1 MFPLDQTALAGL
13 LLGLSAVS
21 SVALGGLVL
30 YRNPSKLSHRIFAL
44 LTLNLSLWALG
55 VLVIIH
61 CHTPAAAQSWI
72 KITFMIAGFL
82 PATFYHFCGCF
93 PNHHFQGSRIVLAGL
108 YLGALLIGVV
118 AHTPWYIY
126 ELSVFPEEP
135 PLVVYGPAFMSFG
148 FLVLAS
154 MIASFGNLIA
164 KLRIAAGV
172 QRRQI
177 EHVFLGVFASTVLA
191 TATNVLAPVMNIGS
205 LELYGP
211 CFMVF
216 LMGVLAYS
224 MVRYQL
230 LDIWLIVSRST
241 VYAILTAAVVAIF
254 LGSVAVVHWLVSATG
269 HARDVLTTAL
279 AALLIALVI
288 QPLKERVQLV
298 LDRAMLKRRYNAQLL
313 MERISR
319 EAAQF
324 MHLNALLAR
333 VCEDIRHTLGVSLVR
348 VVLVGEKQ
356 RDALIT
362 EYSTRPEE
370 IGRESID
377 YDFLLA
383 YVAEH
388 SEPIVLEE
396 LLHSRPTPDR
406 IRVAEQLAEL
416 DTFLCVPLRTASGIV
431 GLLLLGE
438 KASRDIYTNEDITL
452 FSTLAGPLGAAIE
465 NARLYRKIEEVN
477 LHLERIMANMRGGVV
492 AVDMNGVITTV
503 NQGAR
508 EILGDVRVGK
518 SIETL
523 RPPLGDLLRRAIAEQ
538 RSISDFETVIVGPDG
553 ENIPVLI
560 SASLL
565 ARNER
570 ESLGAMALVFNLT
583 QIKRLE
589 ANVQRADRLS
599 SLGTVAAGMAHEIK
613 NPLVSIKTFT
623 QLFPTRYQDPEFRAT
638 FSEIVLQEVDRINDI
653 VTRLLDFARPKPVR
667 FAPQNLHRI
676 LQDTLMLVES
686 QTHKLGIKVSASFPE
701 TDREISGDEQQLH
714 QVFLNLLLNA
724 IEALQESRERQLTV
738 TMRYDRAHLRRKD
751 APPLLD
757 AECVKVS
764 IADTGC
770 GIPQDALDQVF
781 TPFFT
786 TKANGS
792 GLGLS
797 VVQGIVTNHGG
808 VIDVSSIPGMGTLFT
823 VTFPILTTGQPA
835 QRHTL

>member
-1 MFPLDQTALAGL
+1 MFPLDQTALASL
-13 LLGLSAVS
+13 LLGLTAVS
-21 SVALGGLVL
+21 SVAMGGVVL
-30 YRNPSKLSHRIFAL
+30 YRNSGKLSHRIFAL

-61 CHTPAAAQSWI
+61 CHTPDAARLWI
-72 KITFMIAGFL
+72 KVTFMIAGFL

-93 PNHHFQGSRIVLAGL
+93 PSHRFLGSRAVLAGL
-108 YLGALLIGVV
+108 YSGAALVAIA
-118 AHTPWYIY
+118 AHTPWYLY
-126 ELSVFPEEP
+126 ELSVFPDEP

-148 FLVLAS
+148 VFVAAS
-154 MIASFGNLIA
+154 MVASFGNLVT
-164 KLRIAAGV
+164 KLRVAAGV
-172 QRRQI
+172 QRRQL

-224 MVRYQL
+224 MIRYQL
-230 LDIWLIVSRST
+230 LDIWVIVSRST

-254 LGSVAVVHWLVSATG
+254 LGSVAIVHYLVSATG
-269 HARDVLTTAL
+269 HARDLLTTAL

-288 QPLKERVQLV
+288 QPLRERVQLV
-298 LDRAMLKRRYNAQLL
+298 LDRAMLKRRYDARLL

-324 MHLNALLAR
+324 MHLNSLLAR
-333 VCEDIRHTLGVSLVR
+333 VCEDIRNTLGVSQVR
-348 VVLVGEKQ
+348 VVLAGEKQ
-356 RDALIT
+356 RDTLIT

-388 SEPIVLEE
+388 PEPIVLEE
-396 LLHSRPTPDR
+396 LLHSRPTPAR
-406 IRVAEQLAEL
+406 IRIAEQVADL
-416 DTFLCVPLRTASGIV
+416 DTFLCVPLKTASGV
-431 GLLLLGE
+431 AGLLLLGE
-438 KASRDIYTNEDITL
+438 KTSRDIYTNEDITL

-492 AVDMNGVITTV
+492 AVGVNGVITTV

-508 EILGDVRVGK
+508 DILGDVRAGQRM
-518 SIETL
+518 ETL
-523 RPPLGDLLRRAIAEQ
+523 RPPLGDLLRRALAEQ
-538 RSISDFETVIVGPDG
+538 RPISDFETVIVGPDG

-583 QIKRLE
+583 MIKRLE

-623 QLFPTRYQDPEFRAT
+623 QLLPTRYQDLEFRTT
-638 FSEIVLQEVDRINDI
+638 FSEIVLQEVDRINAI

-667 FAPQNLHRI
+667 FAPQNVCRI
-676 LQDTLMLVES
+676 LQDTLTLVES
-686 QTHKLGIKVSASFPE
+686 QTRKLGIKVSANLIE
-701 TDREISGDEQQLH
+701 GDREISGDDQQLH

-724 IEALQESRERQLTV
+724 IDALQDSRERQITV

-757 AECVKVS
+757 AECVKIS

-797 VVQGIVTNHGG
+797 VVQGIVSSHNG

-823 VTFPILTTGQPA
+823 LTFPLLTAGQPA